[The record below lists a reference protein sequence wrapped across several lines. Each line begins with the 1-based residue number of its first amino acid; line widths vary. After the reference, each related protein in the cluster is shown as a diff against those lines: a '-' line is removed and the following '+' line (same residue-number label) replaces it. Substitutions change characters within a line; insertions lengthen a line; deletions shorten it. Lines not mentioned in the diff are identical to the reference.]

1 MSAGRG
7 LERSRRGPRRLRRTV
22 LLFVSLGSY
31 AVNADPLDL
40 IILFAVGLLGF
51 AMRRFGWPVA
61 PAVIGLILAPVETI
75 PRRAIAIGEG
85 NPLVRVQSPVGVVVL
100 AIAVLTVRS
109 TDVPPRPAA
118 EGGHGRMSAVVV
130 GYIPTPEGRA
140 ALARGITEAGLRKA
154 RLVVVNTTR
163 GDSLVD
169 ERYVQGDALTS
180 LAAELDQADVETEL
194 RQVGDGE
201 DVAETLETIAV
212 EVDADLIVIGLR
224 RRSAVGKL
232 ILGSAASRILLT
244 VKQPVLTVK
253 APDCELARSRV
264 IGAPGSAA
272 TERRVN
278 TPCLLRSDERPGSG
292 ASRAAISV
300 RLPATT
306 VAPIRSGHRQDCPE
320 CRCWRTRKLDG
331 RPWRAGSTA

>member
-1 MSAGRG
+1 
-7 LERSRRGPRRLRRTV
+7 
-22 LLFVSLGSY
+22 
-31 AVNADPLDL
+31 
-40 IILFAVGLLGF
+40 
-51 AMRRFGWPVA
+51 MRRFGWPVA
-61 PAVIGLILAPVETI
+61 PAVIGVILGPVETK

-85 NPLVRVQSPVGVVVL
+85 NPLVLVQSPFSVVVL
-100 AIAVLTVRS
+100 TIAVLAVRS
-109 TDVPPRPAA
+109 TDVPPGPAA

-140 ALARGITEAGLRKA
+140 ALARGITEAKLRNA

-180 LAAELDQADVETEL
+180 LADELEHAGVETEL
-194 RQVGDGE
+194 RQVGDGQ
-201 DVAETLETIAV
+201 DVAESLETIGI

-253 APDCELARSRV
+253 APECRAPARCASRESARASVIVAPGVQERLKHAFRFSAPTNDPDSSAMREPRTSARSAV
-264 IGAPGSAA
+264 
-272 TERRVN
+272 
-278 TPCLLRSDERPGSG
+278 
-292 ASRAAISV
+292 
-300 RLPATT
+300 T
-306 VAPIRSGHRQDCPE
+306 VC
-320 CRCWRTRKLDG
+320 
-331 RPWRAGSTA
+331 